1 VQPKAG
7 QTVRGLALFALGLL
21 AACGGGDAPTG
32 GNSPTTKS
40 ASLTVNVANLPTTA
54 TAAVTVSGPNGFT
67 RAIVGTTTLT
77 GLTPGSYAVAAGVVE
92 TETAVY
98 AAVPASQN
106 VELPAGSSR
115 SVDVS
120 YALASG
126 ILDLAVSGLPAGNPA
141 VVTVTGPNNYSHI
154 TTATETLVKLAPG
167 SYVIAAAAVTIAG
180 DAYAAPTANRT
191 IDITATL
198 TPYAVAVSYVIT
210 TGRLLVKANGLP
222 SGTTPTFQVTGPNGF
237 NQTAVV
243 DQVLSGLAPGMYT
256 VGSPN
261 IVVGGTTYIPAAG
274 SMPVAVGASP
284 VPAQATVAY
293 ALFGGSLSISVAG
306 LPAGSISVQG
316 PNNYST
322 TLATTSTLSGLTP
335 GTYTIVAVPI
345 MQGVHRYSGSPA
357 TQNVTVAASGTANA
371 TVTYAIS
378 TGLISLSVNG
388 LLSGMAGNVRV
399 TGPGGYSQ
407 TVTATQSLTT
417 LTPGQYVLE
426 GRAVSS
432 LGSAFSPQPATQTLT
447 VPASVNAVP
456 ASVAYTNSLGAVA
469 ISVVGLPSGAQGKI
483 ALIGALGVID
493 SVSAT
498 DTVPSLAPGFYAVT
512 AASVT
517 SNGTT
522 YNPSPISQPVTV
534 TAGAF
539 ASVSV
544 TYVPGAGSGPLNLT
558 IDNVYVTQAVQTYV
572 GDVPL
577 VAGRDGLVR
586 VFVKANTANT
596 AQPQVRV
603 RLYNGATLIS
613 TLTLNAPAS
622 SVPTSPDDATLSS
635 AWYGA
640 VAGSLIQPNLRILAD
655 VDPSNAITEA
665 SETDNTW
672 PGSGTAATMFVK
684 TVSTFAVRLVPIKQS
699 NDYTG
704 NVTASNAATFL
715 NDVRR
720 MYPVNVIDAD
730 VRATYTTSAGI
741 LQSSDQNGAWTTL
754 LSELNALRTLDG
766 STRHY
771 YGVVKTTYSSGIA
784 GLGYVGAPAAIGWD
798 FLPSGTDVLAH
809 ELGHNFGRYHSPCGG
824 PASTDPGYP
833 YANGRIGVSGY
844 DITTSQFKLSTMAD
858 VMGYCSP
865 DWVSDYTYKG
875 IMTFRETHP
884 IVASATFP
892 RAPEPGLLLWGQIS
906 SSGVV
911 LEPAFEVVA
920 PARLPSRSGANRIE
934 GLADD
939 GSVLFSFA
947 FDGDAVDHARPQDRH
962 FAFVVPQSALQG
974 RALGTLRLVAN
985 GRTAELRST
994 PASAGSLSAHGA
1006 RSPLVRRSAANAA
1019 RLTWSDPAVR
1029 GVLVRDAR
1037 TGDVLAIARGG
1048 AAKLE
1053 TKSPDVE
1060 LVISDGV
1067 RSRARRVTF
1076 R

>member
-1 VQPKAG
+1 MQPKAG
-7 QTVRGLALFALGLL
+7 HTLALFALLLL

-32 GNSPTTKS
+32 GNSPTPKS
-40 ASLTVNVANLPTTA
+40 ASLTVNVANLPTTVS
-54 TAAVTVSGPNGFT
+54 AAVTVSGPNGFT

-115 SVDVS
+115 NVDVS

-154 TTATETLVKLAPG
+154 TTASETLVKLAPG

-198 TPYAVAVSYVIT
+198 TPYAVAVPYVIT

-222 SGTTPTFQVTGPNGF
+222 NGTTPTFQVTGPNGF

-256 VGSPN
+256 IGSPN

-293 ALFGGSLSISVAG
+293 ALVGGSLSISVAG
-306 LPAGSISVQG
+306 LPAGSISVTG

-357 TQNVTVAASGTANA
+357 AQNVTVAASGTANA

-388 LLSGMAGNVRV
+388 LLSGMSGNVRV

-426 GRAVSS
+426 GRAVSF
-432 LGSAFSPQPATQTLT
+432 LGGAFSPQPATQTLT

-456 ASVAYTNSLGAVA
+456 ATVTYTNGLGAVA

-483 ALIGALGVID
+483 ALVGALGVVD

-498 DTVPSLAPGFYAVT
+498 DTVPSLATGFYAVT
-512 AASVT
+512 ASSVT
-517 SNGTT
+517 MNGIT
-522 YNPSPISQPVTV
+522 YNPSQVSQPVTV

-539 ASVSV
+539 ASATV

-558 IDNVYVTQAVQTYV
+558 IDNVYVTQAVQSYV

-613 TLTLNAPAS
+613 TLTLNAPAT
-622 SVPTSPDDATLSS
+622 SVPTSPDDAALAS

-640 VAGSLIQPNLRILAD
+640 ISGSLIQPNLRILAD
-655 VDPSNAITEA
+655 VDPTNTITEA

-684 TVSTFAVRLVPIKQS
+684 SVSTFAVRLVPIKQS

-704 NVTASNAATFL
+704 NVTAANAATFL

-741 LQSSDQNGAWTTL
+741 LQSSDQNGAWTTV
-754 LSELNALRTLDG
+754 LSELNALRAVDG
-766 STRHY
+766 STRYY

-784 GLGYVGAPAAIGWD
+784 GLGYLGAPAAIGWD
-798 FLPSGTDVLAH
+798 FLPSGTDVMAH

-824 PASTDPGYP
+824 PASTDPAYP

-884 IVASATFP
+884 VVASATSV
-892 RAPEPGLLLWGQIS
+892 RAPEPGLLLWGHIS
-906 SSGVV
+906 SGGMV
-911 LEPAFEVVA
+911 LEPAFDVVA
-920 PARLPSRSGANRIE
+920 PVRLPSRSGANRIE

-962 FAFVVPQSALQG
+962 FAFVVPRSALQG

-994 PASAGSLSAHGA
+994 SASAGSLSAQSA
-1006 RSPLVRRSAANAA
+1006 QSPLVRRSAANTA

-1053 TKSPDVE
+1053 TTSPDVE

>member
-1 VQPKAG
+1 MQPKAR
-7 QTVRGLALFALGLL
+7 QTVPGLALVALVLL
-21 AACGGGDAPTG
+21 AACGGGDTPTG
-32 GNSPTTKS
+32 GNSPTAKS

-54 TAAVTVSGPNGFT
+54 TAAITVSGPNGFT

-106 VELPAGSSR
+106 VELLAGSSR
-115 SVDVS
+115 NVDVS

-126 ILDLAVSGLPAGNPA
+126 ILDLAISGLPAGNPA

-191 IDITATL
+191 IDITATQ
-198 TPYAVAVSYVIT
+198 TPYAVAVPYVIT

-222 SGTTPTFQVTGPNGF
+222 NGATPTFQITGPNGF

-256 VGSPN
+256 IGSPN
-261 IVVGGTTYIPAAG
+261 IIVGGTTYIPATG

-306 LPAGSISVQG
+306 LPAGSISIQG
-316 PNNYST
+316 PNSYST
-322 TLATTSTLSGLTP
+322 TISTTSTLNGLTP
-335 GTYTIVAVPI
+335 GSYTIVAVPI

-357 TQNVTVAASGTANA
+357 TQSVTVAASGTANA

-388 LLSGMAGNVRV
+388 LLSGMSGNVRV

-407 TVTATQSLTT
+407 TVTATKSLTT

-426 GRAVSS
+426 GRAVSF
-432 LGSAFSPQPATQTLT
+432 LGGAFSPQPATQTLT

-456 ASVAYTNSLGAVA
+456 ASVTYTNSLGAVA
-469 ISVVGLPSGAQGKI
+469 ISVVGLPSGAQGKV
-483 ALIGALGVID
+483 ALVGALGVVD

-517 SNGTT
+517 INGTT
-522 YNPSPISQPVTV
+522 YNPSQVSQPVTV

-539 ASVSV
+539 ASASV

-558 IDNVYVTQAVQTYV
+558 IDNVYVTQAVQNYV

-603 RLYNGATLIS
+603 RLYSGSTLIS
-613 TLTLNAPAS
+613 TLTLNAPAT
-622 SVPTSPDDATLSS
+622 SVPTSPDDATLAS

-640 VAGSLIQPNLRILAD
+640 ISGSLIQPNLRILAD
-655 VDPSNAITEA
+655 VDPTNAITEA

-741 LQSSDQNGAWTTL
+741 LQSGDQNGAWTTL
-754 LSELNALRTLDG
+754 LSELNALRSVDG
-766 STRHY
+766 STRYY

-798 FLPSGTDVLAH
+798 FLPSATDVMAH

-824 PASTDPGYP
+824 AASTDPAYP

-865 DWVSDYTYKG
+865 DWVSDYTYKN

-884 IVASATFP
+884 VVASATSV
-892 RAPEPGLLLWGQIS
+892 RAPEPGLLLWGHIS
-906 SSGVV
+906 RSGIV
-911 LEPAFEVVA
+911 LEPAFDVVA
-920 PARLPSRSGANRIE
+920 PVLLPSRSGANRIE

-947 FDGDAVDHARPQDRH
+947 FDGDAVDHAHPQDRH

-974 RALGTLRLVAN
+974 RALGTLRLMAN

-994 PASAGSLSAHGA
+994 PASAGSLGA
-1006 RSPLVRRSAANAA
+1006 QGAQSPLVRRSAPNAA

-1053 TKSPDVE
+1053 TISSNVE

-1067 RSRARRVTF
+1067 RSRTRRVTF